1 MLPDLSV
8 NKECCSHQAIPAQPP
23 RQRAWRELRIE
34 TGCSP
39 LSHRAAAAAP
49 HWCTLRRLRTG
60 KLTSDSWG
68 ACQRNDFNKPSDFHL
83 PIDGRVLHSLTW
95 DVWFSLIN
103 STLSKFQLPCLFWK
117 ISYISSFLPYLF
129 GAVPWRY
136 LRVCA
141 PGLHSQ
147 FCPPNKT

>member
-1 MLPDLSV
+1 MSV
-8 NKECCSHQAIPAQPP
+8 KKECCSHQAIPAQPP
-23 RQRAWRELRIE
+23 RQWARRELRIE

-39 LSHRAAAAAP
+39 LSHRATAAAP

-95 DVWFSLIN
+95 DVWFYYLVGIIWCSDNLFLFVCLQNFLYILTP
-103 STLSKFQLPCLFWK
+103 TLFLWSSPSKLSERL
-117 ISYISSFLPYLF
+117 Y
-129 GAVPWRY
+129 
-136 LRVCA
+136 
-141 PGLHSQ
+141 PGLNSLVL
-147 FCPPNKT
+147 FAE